1 ARRGRRGGRGRTGPR
16 PARCGSAGRTRP
28 APATCRTAA
37 AASGGTGSL
46 QVAFDLVRR
55 PYPLAAGVLAGLPP
69 GAAAAQQV
77 PALVQRDLQLLQ
89 PPALLRALQLAAL
102 VPLAEPL
109 LLGDVLADAREDL
122 LLAGRAVSGHG
133 ARLRSGRRGTLR
145 PSASTAGAARS
156 PARRARPAPSAR
168 APAPR
173 IRGPR
178 PGAFSRRR
186 TPSSPR
192 RWTPSSPRR
201 WTTGGRPAWNR
212 RSRASSGRRRT
223 RPRRRSSRR
232 PSSWRC
238 SSWRCSW

>member
-1 ARRGRRGGRGRTGPR
+1 
-16 PARCGSAGRTRP
+16 
-28 APATCRTAA
+28 
-37 AASGGTGSL
+37 
-46 QVAFDLVRR
+46 

-145 PSASTAGAARS
+145 PSASPAGAARS
-156 PARRARPAPSAR
+156 PARRARPAPSATSAR
-168 APAPR
+168 A
-173 IRGPR
+173 
-178 PGAFSRRR
+178 PGAFPRRR
-186 TPSSPR
+186 
-192 RWTPSSPRR
+192 TPSSPRR
-201 WTTGGRPAWNR
+201 WTTGGRPTWNR
-212 RSRASSGRRRT
+212 RSRASSERRRT

-232 PSSWRC
+232 PSSRRCSWRRR
-238 SSWRCSW
+238 SSWRCSWRPRPSWSSCSWWRWWSWRRPWPS

>member
-1 ARRGRRGGRGRTGPR
+1 
-16 PARCGSAGRTRP
+16 ARCGSAGRTRP

-89 PPALLRALQLAAL
+89 PPALLRALQLAAP

-156 PARRARPAPSAR
+156 PARRARPAPSATSAR
-168 APAPR
+168 A
-173 IRGPR
+173 

-201 WTTGGRPAWNR
+201 WTTGGRPAWTR

-223 RPRRRSSRR
+223 RPRRRS
-232 PSSWRC
+232 
-238 SSWRCSW
+238 